1 MAFILVCSTHV
12 PGAVYLAQTLNP
24 RRPVFADFSAGAVGL
39 QPAYNNGRPVDG
51 QLRC

>member
-1 MAFILVCSTHV
+1 M

-24 RRPVFADFSAGAVGL
+24 RRRVFADFFAGAVGL
-39 QPAYNNGRPVDG
+39 QPAYNGTTRPVGG